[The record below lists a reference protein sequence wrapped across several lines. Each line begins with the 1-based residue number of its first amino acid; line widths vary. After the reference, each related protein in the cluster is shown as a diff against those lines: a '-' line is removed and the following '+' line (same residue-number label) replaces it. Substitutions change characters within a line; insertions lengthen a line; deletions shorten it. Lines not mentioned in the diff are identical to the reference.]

1 MIAIEQLPVYQHKD
15 VIVDAMRRH
24 QVIVVESPTGSG
36 KTTQIPKILFDA
48 GLSAEGRIA
57 VTQPRRIAAVSVSH
71 FIARQYGEEIPGRV
85 GYKMRFVD
93 ETVPAT
99 RIVIMTDGILLQ
111 ELKGDPYL
119 SEYDVI
125 MVDEAHERSLN
136 IDFILGLLKGILRER
151 SDLKIVISSATINAS
166 VFSEYYDGCPV
177 VSIDARMYPVEVVY
191 EPPEYLH
198 DYTAVLEKIVEIV
211 RDLDNSGDR
220 GDVLIFLS
228 GEGQIKNCITELQ
241 NQLNRKKTV
250 LLPLYGRLSQEEQE
264 RVFDEFPGK
273 RKVIVSTNIAETSVT
288 IDGVRYVI
296 DPGFAK
302 MNFYNTRNFTSSLV
316 EVPISRASC
325 NQRKGRAGRTAPGIC
340 YRLYTRE
347 DYDDRDL
354 FTKEEIF
361 RRDLS
366 EVLLRMAELG
376 IQDFEH
382 FDFISHP
389 GRENI
394 MGAVD
399 VLKMF
404 DALDE
409 QRQLTSVGEL
419 MVKFPISPRLSRMIV
434 EAIKEYPD
442 VIEEVLVAA
451 SFLNDRAPF
460 LLPHG
465 LELEA
470 RKAHH
475 SFRHKLGDFV
485 SYLKIYR
492 SFEKSEDREKFCDQY
507 YLDYRGMNEI
517 FNVKH
522 QLSEIVSDMG
532 VPITGGGSLDAY
544 LCAVSKGLL
553 HFVCKRTGKSNY
565 ASLAAY
571 GIKIHPGSVMFRQ
584 RPEYIVAGEIM
595 RTSQMY
601 AMSVSPLTPDL
612 IRTISEDLYRRFVRK
627 GGQPRKK
634 AVQERDYTNYVKI
647 GLDRFEIEYGK
658 KKKKTAVLPFEKI
671 RSTLS
676 AMGASSMN
684 DASSMMDYRGLKAK
698 ILYRDGEIL
707 SGMNLN
713 RVLQIVPRLD
723 FLDAIVEKWPKG
735 EHFEYLKDS
744 YRIVRFIPSLLQP
757 CRKTKSKG
765 KLGFLTLLTD
775 GNGEYWY
782 SAYRDFTQSLEES
795 ISSLEA
801 LIDEDINMLDSEQEK
816 MVNNTYRRLTEML
829 TT

>member
-1 MIAIEQLPVYQHKD
+1 MIDIERLPVYQHKD
-15 VIVDAMRRH
+15 IIIDALRQH

-36 KTTQIPKILFDA
+36 KTTQIPKILYDA
-48 GLSAEGRIA
+48 GLAEKGRIG

-71 FIARQYGEEIPGRV
+71 FIAKQYGEEIPGRV

-93 ETVPAT
+93 ETSSET

-119 SEYDVI
+119 SDYDVI

-151 SDLKIVISSATINAS
+151 TDLKVVISSATINAS
-166 VFSEYYDGCPV
+166 VFSEYFDGCTV
-177 VSIDARMYPVEVVY
+177 VSIDARMYPVKVLY
-191 EPPEYLH
+191 EPPEFLH
-198 DYTAVLEKIVEIV
+198 DYTAVVEKIVEV
-211 RDLDNSGDR
+211 VSGVEQQGKQ

-228 GEGQIKNCITELQ
+228 GEGQIKSCITELQ
-241 NQLNRKKTV
+241 NVLNRKKTV

-264 RVFDEFPGK
+264 RVFDVFPGK

-288 IDGVRYVI
+288 IDGIRFVL

-347 DYDDRDL
+347 DYEDREL
-354 FTKEEIF
+354 FTKEEIY

-389 GRENI
+389 GSENI
-394 MGAVD
+394 RGAVE
-399 VLKMF
+399 VLRMF
-404 DALDE
+404 DAIDAE
-409 QRQLTSVGEL
+409 RQLTHVGEL
-419 MVKFPISPRLSRMIV
+419 MVRFPINPRLSRMIV
-434 EAIKEYPD
+434 EAIMEYPD
-442 VIEEVLVAA
+442 VLEEVLVAA

-485 SYLKIYR
+485 SYLKMYR
-492 SFEKSEDREKFCDQY
+492 SFEKAQDREQFCNQY
-507 YLDYRGMNEI
+507 YLDYKGMNEI
-517 FNVKH
+517 YNVKR
-522 QLSEIVSDMG
+522 QLSEIVSELGM
-532 VPITGGGSLDAY
+532 PITGGGDLSSY
-544 LCAVSKGLL
+544 LCAVSTGLL
-553 HFVCKRTGKSNY
+553 HFVCKRTGKSQY

-584 RPEYIVAGEIM
+584 RPEFIVAGEIM

-612 IRTISEDLYRRFVRK
+612 IRRISDDLYRTFVRK
-627 GGQPRKK
+627 GAAPHKK
-634 AVQERDYTNYVKI
+634 KVRDRDYTNYVKI
-647 GLDRFEIEYGK
+647 GSDRYEIEYGK
-658 KKKKTAVLPFEKI
+658 KKKKTAVLPYEQI

-676 AMGASSMN
+676 SM
-684 DASSMMDYRGLKAK
+684 DASSITDYRGMRAK
-698 ILYRDGEIL
+698 LVYRDGEIL

-723 FLDAIVEKWPKG
+723 FLDSIVEKWPKG
-735 EHFEYLKDS
+735 EHFEYMRDS
-744 YRIVRFIPSLLQP
+744 HSIVRYIPSLIQP
-757 CRKTKSKG
+757 CRKTKSKT
-765 KLGFLTLLTD
+765 KLGFLTLVTD

-782 SAYRDFTQSLEES
+782 SGYRDFIQSLEES
-795 ISSLEA
+795 VSSLEA
-801 LIDEDINMLDSEQEK
+801 LIDEDVNILNDEQETI
-816 MVNNTYRRLTEML
+816 VNGAYRRLTEML
-829 TT
+829 SA